1 MGIALAIYG
10 WQVSSNGWPSERW
23 MIVAPLIAATCAFLG
38 SRWREHGDRVAWM
51 AIAGSCA
58 MTAASYALVTWQST
72 FGLHDAAALASLMRA
87 PDRTL
92 VALALLA
99 MIADRSPI
107 RDRYLA
113 IESSIVALSTALVM
127 WVAVIEPALT
137 RSPLDSSGRLLSL
150 SLPASDLV
158 LVALGARLSLGYR
171 ARSRSFVALQLAL
184 VARFVANMLSYWGE
198 VGSGQETSLIT
209 NVTTAASF
217 AFLVWAAL
225 DKGSSEPVA
234 VAHNAVR
241 LSRVRLASIL
251 LSAVAPQI
259 VLVVLLMDD
268 SAKHTTVLFAAG
280 IAAVVSLLALTRLWG
295 LAVSVRNLTER
306 RGNDRLASLVERSSD
321 VVVLVDGDGV
331 ISYTSPALQ
340 TVLGFEDDAWVG
352 QSIETLDVRAT
363 SELRVGL
370 WMDVMQ
376 LPPDRSLAL
385 EVSAMHGDGERRM
398 MEFSAV
404 NLMENVAVA
413 GIVLTLRDVTANR
426 TLERQ
431 LSYRADHDSLTGL
444 ANRAHFLTR
453 VSEELQRDSRPT
465 VMFLDLDDF
474 KAINDGLGHA
484 AGDVLLRTV
493 ADRLKIRFA
502 NASNVVARLGG
513 DEFGIL
519 LVGNS
524 GADAGLLAQEA
535 ITDLK
540 EPINV
545 NDFQSLSVTGCIG
558 VAVGEAK
565 NTASD
570 LMRHADLAMYRAKQ
584 LGKGQVEEFDADL
597 GRLSERRN
605 EYKRDLSAA
614 LGRDQ
619 LYLNYQPIVRLV
631 DGRTVGAE
639 ALLRWDHHIYGN
651 VPPTDFIPL
660 AEQSGVIIPIGAW
673 AIEHACIS
681 AAGWADED
689 MFVTVNVSGVQLRE
703 DTFVDGVLRSLQLSG
718 LGPERLVLEI
728 TESTLIEDN
737 DFALEQLR
745 ELRSI
750 GVRTALDDFG
760 TGYSSLAYVQ
770 RLPLDVI
777 KIDKEFVQS
786 VEDPRSQALANTIVT
801 MARNLDLRTVAE
813 GVETESQAVELAA
826 LGCDF
831 AQGYL
836 FFKPLSATAMTALAE
851 FERRPAPAAP
861 PIKPAAPAA
870 APQLDAPKLDAPKP
884 VVVQPAPETTHP
896 QAPVQP
902 TPPPPEV
909 VPPVVPPAPLAPL
922 VLSVTGPVAAPALAP
937 EVHLPPLPAPVP
949 TIVQQPAPEV
959 TAAEE
964 PAQGDGIT
972 QLLRP
977 LLPS

>member
-1 MGIALAIYG
+1 
-10 WQVSSNGWPSERW
+10 
-23 MIVAPLIAATCAFLG
+23 MIIPPLVAAGFAVLG
-38 SRWREHGDRVAWM
+38 SRWRENGDRVAWM

-58 MTAASYALVTWQST
+58 MTAASYALVMWQSN
-72 FGLHDAAALASLMRA
+72 FGLHNADALASLLRA

-184 VARFVANMLSYWGE
+184 VARFAANMMSYWGE
-198 VGSGQETSLIT
+198 VGSGREASVLS
-209 NVTTAASF
+209 NAVTALSF
-217 AFLVWAAL
+217 GFLVWAAV
-225 DKGSSEPVA
+225 DRGGGEAVV

-241 LSRVRLASIL
+241 LSRVRLASIV
-251 LSAVAPQI
+251 LSAVAPQV
-259 VLVVLLMDD
+259 VLVALLMDD
-268 SAKHTTVLFAAG
+268 GAKHSTVLFAAG

-321 VVVLVDGDGV
+321 VVVLVDADGIV
-331 ISYTSPALQ
+331 SYASPAVE
-340 TVLGFEDDAWVG
+340 TVLGQDGDQWVG
-352 QSIETLDVRAT
+352 RKIDTLDIRST
-363 SELRVGL
+363 TELRAGL

-376 LPPDRSLAL
+376 LPPDGSIAL
-385 EVSAMHGDGERRM
+385 EVSAMHADGERRT

-404 NLMENVAVA
+404 NLMKNVAVA

-453 VSEELQRDSRPT
+453 VSDELQRGSQPT

-493 ADRLKIRFA
+493 AERLKIRFA
-502 NASNVVARLGG
+502 NATNVVARLGG

-519 LVGNS
+519 LLGAV
-524 GADAGLLAQEA
+524 GADCGVMAQQA
-535 ITDLK
+535 IADLK

-545 NDFQSLSVTGCIG
+545 NDFQSLSVSGCVGIA
-558 VAVGEAK
+558 VAEPK

-597 GRLSERRN
+597 GRLTERRN
-605 EYKRDLSAA
+605 EYKRDLAAA

-619 LYLNYQPIVRLV
+619 LHLNYQPIVRLA

-651 VPPTDFIPL
+651 IPPADFVPL

-673 AIEHACIS
+673 AIEHACI
-681 AAGWADED
+681 ATAGWADD
-689 MFVTVNVSGVQLRE
+689 SLFVTVNVSGVQLRDE
-703 DTFVDGVLRSLQLSG
+703 AFVDGVKRSLKLSG
-718 LGPERLVLEI
+718 LAAERLVLEI
-728 TESTLIEDN
+728 TESTLIEDS
-737 DFALEQLR
+737 DLALEQLC
-745 ELRSI
+745 ELRSLGI
-750 GVRTALDDFG
+750 RTALDDFG

-786 VEDPRSQALANTIVT
+786 VEESRSQALANTIVS
-801 MARNLDLRTVAE
+801 MARNLGLRTVAE

-826 LGCDF
+826 LGCEF

-836 FFKPLSATAMTALAE
+836 FFKPLSATAMAALAE
-851 FERRPAPAAP
+851 FERRPAEVAPAPKPTPRAEPKYVPASEPALQLAAQPAAP
-861 PIKPAAPAA
+861 LTVPATAPA
-870 APQLDAPKLDAPKP
+870 PINP
-884 VVVQPAPETTHP
+884 PAPAMP
-896 QAPVQP
+896 AVRAVLAVPMA
-902 TPPPPEV
+902 PPPPAV
-909 VPPVVPPAPLAPL
+909 QSTPIAPLVFPTPQPISAPAVSPPPPPAP
-922 VLSVTGPVAAPALAP
+922 
-937 EVHLPPLPAPVP
+937 
-949 TIVQQPAPEV
+949 V
-959 TAAEE
+959 TAE
-964 PAQGDGIT
+964 PAQADEPTSGDGVNR
-972 QLLRP
+972 LLRP
-977 LLPS
+977 LLG